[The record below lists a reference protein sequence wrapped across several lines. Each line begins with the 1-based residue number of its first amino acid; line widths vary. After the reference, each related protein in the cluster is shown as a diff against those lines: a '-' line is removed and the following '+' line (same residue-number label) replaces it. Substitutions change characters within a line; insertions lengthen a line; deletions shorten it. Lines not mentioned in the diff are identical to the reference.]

1 MTITLHNFAKP
12 ARLAGDWKQR
22 LSSWF
27 QAAFMLAGKAWSRE
41 IAGALEAHVVDIE
54 TVRAADV
61 LAEFGDRSA
70 GYRILVAGNR
80 LPTLL
85 LLPRPLLLTVID
97 GLLGA
102 TVDTLVADREL
113 TAVEQSVA
121 EYFLQTLWLTAFK
134 DSWPCAAQVI
144 WQFPRAEP
152 NPGCSRLFAPDEL
165 VAAFR
170 CELRGPFGVQECVW
184 LFQKKGLA
192 EVMGWGDGD
201 PILAEPHGSRIEMLV
216 HQLPLDVVVVLG
228 DVEVCISQLSQLQ
241 VGDVILLNQR
251 TNEPLTALV
260 GDEPKFRGWAG
271 RAGFSTAFRIDSLIG
286 G

>member
-22 LSSWF
+22 LSGWF
-27 QAAFMLAGKAWSRE
+27 QSAFALAGKAWSRE
-41 IAGALEAHVVDIE
+41 ISGSLEAHLGDIE
-54 TVRAADV
+54 MVRACDILSECGA
-61 LAEFGDRSA
+61 RSA
-70 GYRILVAGNR
+70 GYRIVVAGTR

-102 TVDTLVADREL
+102 TVAALAADREL

-121 EYFLQTLWLTAFK
+121 EYFLQTLWITSFK
-134 DSWPCAAQVI
+134 DTWPCEEQAV
-144 WQFPRAEP
+144 WQFPRAEA
-152 NPGCSRLFAPDEL
+152 NPECSRLFAPDEL
-165 VAAFR
+165 VVAFR
-170 CELRGPFGVQECVW
+170 CELRGPFGTQACAW

-192 EVMGWGDGD
+192 EVMGWGDND
-201 PILAEPHGSRIEMLV
+201 PLLAEPPGSRIEMLV
-216 HQLPLDVVVVLG
+216 RQLPLDLVVVLG

-241 VGDVILLNQR
+241 IGDVILLNQR

-271 RAGFSTAFRIDSLIG
+271 RSGSGTAFRINSLIEG
-286 G
+286 